1 MKNKDHYVCITMS
14 YHNCR
19 FLSANFV
26 QSTRS
31 SLIQMQ
37 KLDTFQLA
45 SKFHGVSHDH
55 PTCLVSLAPTRLQ
68 SDRDQRPT
76 AVPANHVFRSI
87 TWSPAAMHCNRATF
101 LSHGQGGAL
110 LVVKN
115 CINEAVFS
123 SQSIA
128 Q

>member
-1 MKNKDHYVCITMS
+1 MRIREEQRS
-14 YHNCR
+14 LYHNE
-19 FLSANFV
+19 LS
-26 QSTRS
+26 QSQTFIRQFRSEHACS

-37 KLDTFQLA
+37 KLDTVQLA

-55 PTCLVSLAPTRLQ
+55 PTCLVSLVPTRLQ

-110 LVVKN
+110 RGQKLH
-115 CINEAVFS
+115 
-123 SQSIA
+123 
-128 Q
+128 

>member
-1 MKNKDHYVCITMS
+1 M
-14 YHNCR
+14 YHNE
-19 FLSANFV
+19 LSQLQIFISQFRSKHAC
-26 QSTRS
+26 S

-45 SKFHGVSHDH
+45 SKFHRISHDH

-68 SDRDQRPT
+68 SDRDQRPI

-87 TWSPAAMHCNRATF
+87 TWNPATIHCNRATF

-110 LVVKN
+110 FGQN
-115 CINEAVFS
+115 YINEAISS
-123 SQSIA
+123 SQSFA